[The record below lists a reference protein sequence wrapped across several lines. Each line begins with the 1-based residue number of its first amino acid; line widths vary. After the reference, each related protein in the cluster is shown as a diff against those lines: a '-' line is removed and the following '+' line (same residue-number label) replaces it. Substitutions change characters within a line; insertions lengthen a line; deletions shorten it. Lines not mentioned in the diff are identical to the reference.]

1 MTKTSS
7 IKGFLRTEEGL
18 QEIEAASLA
27 PCAQLSCWAT
37 RRYEMETEGKQFELR
52 TSYQRDRDRIVHS
65 RAFRRLKHKTQV
77 FIPYTN
83 DHQRTRLTHTIEVM
97 QLART
102 IARCLGLN
110 EDLTEA
116 IALGHD
122 VGHTPFGHVGERTI
136 RSIMKGE
143 LLSDTIPAE
152 LLADAGGFKHNVQ
165 SLRVVDKLELR
176 YKHPGLNLSDQTREG
191 ILKHTTWKAYQ
202 EYPQLDLKGLNVG
215 RRYPHFEGQVVAV
228 ADEIAQQTHDLEDGI
243 RGGMVPEK
251 KLLELRIVKRIM
263 EKNESLQDKKM
274 SSFTRQNT
282 IIRSLIHVLVVDVIN
297 EGSRRLEAW
306 CDKHKVKSH
315 DDFKGCQD
323 KITECVSISPELKD
337 MFIELRQFVYE
348 TIINSRHV
356 KLNDES
362 GEYFTRELFR
372 LYYDDPTMLA
382 WYVLEEY
389 RRQRKIKHLHQ
400 VARFHSEAE
409 VKEEIR
415 ANYYSRPEFIRLISD
430 YLSGMSNTYAI
441 REYEKW
447 VMPLHG

>member
-1 MTKTSS
+1 M
-7 IKGFLRTEEGL
+7 L
-18 QEIEAASLA
+18 EIEAAALA
-27 PCAQLSCWAT
+27 PCAQLSSWAT
-37 RRYEMETEGKQFELR
+37 RRYQMETEGKQFELR
-52 TSYQRDRDRIVHS
+52 TSFQRDRDRIIHS

-77 FIPYTN
+77 FIPYKN

-102 IARCLGLN
+102 ISRCLGLN

-116 IALGHD
+116 IAFGHD

-136 RSIMKGE
+136 RDIMKGKT
-143 LLSDTIPAE
+143 LADTIPAE
-152 LLADAGGFKHNVQ
+152 LIEAAGGFKHNVQ
-165 SLRVVDKLELR
+165 SLRVVDSLEMR

-191 ILKHTTWKAYQ
+191 ILKHTTWKAYK
-202 EYPQLDLKGLNVG
+202 EYPGLELEGLSVE
-215 RRYPHFEGQVVAV
+215 RRFPHYEGQVVAV

-243 RGGMVPEK
+243 RSGMVPDK
-251 KLLELRIVKRIM
+251 KMLELKIVKRIL
-263 EKNESLQDKKM
+263 EKNETLQDKKM

-297 EGSRRLEAW
+297 EGARRLEGW
-306 CDKHKVKSH
+306 CNKNKVATH
-315 DDFKGCQD
+315 EDFFASQD
-323 KITECVSISPELKD
+323 KITECIAVSQELKE
-337 MFIELRQFVYE
+337 MFKELRLFVHE
-348 TIINSRHV
+348 TIISSRHV

-389 RRQRKIKHLHQ
+389 RRLRKIQHLHQ
-400 VARFHSEAE
+400 VARFRSEAE
-409 VKEEIR
+409 VKEEIKN
-415 ANYYSRPEFIRLISD
+415 NYYSRPEFIRLICD
-430 YLSGMSNTYAI
+430 YIAGMSNTYAI

-447 VMPLHG
+447 VMPFHG